1 MAIIIDNGNAPDPDI
16 GGVRN
21 PNNNDTFEPGD
32 DNGENQVQMDQTGP
46 IQK

>member
-1 MAIIIDNGNAPDPDI
+1 MGITIDDNGAPDPDV

-21 PNNNDTFEPGD
+21 PNNPDTFEPGD
-32 DNGENQVQMDQTGP
+32 DNGADIVQADNPGT